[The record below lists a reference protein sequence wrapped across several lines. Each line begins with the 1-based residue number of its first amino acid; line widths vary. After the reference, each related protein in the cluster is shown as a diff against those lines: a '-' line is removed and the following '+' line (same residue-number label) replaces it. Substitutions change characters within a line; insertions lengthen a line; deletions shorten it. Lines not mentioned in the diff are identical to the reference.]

1 MRLRALRV
9 RVVVVAAAT
18 VFGVAAAFSAA
29 ALSTVNE
36 AQSSSLGG
44 ILATPTGWTL
54 YAYSAENGGGVKC
67 INACA
72 TVWKPL
78 LISATAKPVA
88 GKGVSSK
95 LLGTVKRPG
104 TVKLQVT
111 YKHHPLYTYS
121 GDKKGQVNGQGV
133 DGLWHAL
140 TPAGAVIMKAI
151 TSSSTGSPSK
161 SSSSSSSNTSSGSSN
176 SSSNSGG
183 SSSSSGGGTTTTP
196 SDCET
201 NPGGYG
207 FM

>member
-1 MRLRALRV
+1 MGLRALRV
-9 RVVVVAAAT
+9 RVVVVAAVTLFA
-18 VFGVAAAFSAA
+18 VAVALSTA

-36 AQSSSLGG
+36 AQNSSLGG
-44 ILATPTGWTL
+44 ILETPTGWTL
-54 YAYSAENGGGVKC
+54 YAYSAENGGAVKC
-67 INACA
+67 TGACA

-104 TVKLQVT
+104 TTKLQVT

-121 GDKKGQVNGQGV
+121 GDKKGQVNGQAV

-151 TSSSTGSPSK
+151 TSSSTGSNSSNSSASSSSNN
-161 SSSSSSSNTSSGSSN
+161 SSSSSSSSST
-176 SSSNSGG
+176 SGG
-183 SSSSSGGGTTTTP
+183 SNTSTTP
-196 SDCET
+196 SDCAT

-207 FM
+207 CM